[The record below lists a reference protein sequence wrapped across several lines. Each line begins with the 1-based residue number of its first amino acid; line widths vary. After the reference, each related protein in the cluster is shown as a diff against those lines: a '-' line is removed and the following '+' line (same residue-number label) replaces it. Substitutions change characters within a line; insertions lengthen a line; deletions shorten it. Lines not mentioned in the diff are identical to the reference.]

1 VQTSLEAGGIKS
13 PRDTDMMESALG
25 SAVDANAPLRRGDL
39 IFWKGHVGIMLDSER
54 IIHANGFW
62 MQVAVEPVKLVIAR
76 TIERESLPV
85 RTIKRL

>member
-1 VQTSLEAGGIKS
+1 
-13 PRDTDMMESALG
+13 MMEAALG
-25 SAVDANAPLRRGDL
+25 SAVDPKGQFRRGDL

-62 MQVAVEPVKLVIAR
+62 MQVSIEPFKTVVAR

-85 RTIKRL
+85 RTVKRLS